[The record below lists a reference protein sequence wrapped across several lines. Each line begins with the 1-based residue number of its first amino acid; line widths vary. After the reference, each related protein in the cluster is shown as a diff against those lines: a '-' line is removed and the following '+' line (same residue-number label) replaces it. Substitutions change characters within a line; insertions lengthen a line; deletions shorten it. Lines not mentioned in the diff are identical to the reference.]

1 MASFLTGLGNLAGG
15 AVKAGLSTYEQ
26 LEAMDKAERE
36 KKAYEEQQ
44 AYMAELKSAAAP
56 ATAEQRQGLQ
66 VTGPDNK
73 TFYIPENTP
82 EAGRE
87 AYTKAGYTVGNI
99 STPYQEMTT
108 SRMAP
113 GDIRG
118 GAYREQQ
125 GTDTPARRIEADSA
139 MLGYN
144 APGAGLGRQRD
155 IALKYGK
162 FSEAGALDTLAE
174 APERKKAL
182 GLNIRAAE
190 QSIESNAFKLNEQQR
205 TETNNK
211 NVDAVSVLMAQ
222 AEALPPGSEQRVRI
236 EGEIKAKTAGLPVEI
251 QSSIVQ
257 LAKNKMEL
265 KRVQSEEAYIKAA
278 ATPEAFVA
286 HYNSELRDGSTA
298 RIIKNNDGTT
308 SIVTSKDGDEAN
320 TQERFRF
327 KAWSSKERNQ
337 VLEASPAFAK
347 AKFEA
352 DIAHSNKIE
361 QLQVTGRLANERT
374 AMIVR
379 GKEIKMSPE
388 TRTQLMD
395 INKKRTDLLSKGE
408 ALTPADEKELQ
419 KLDIQQESV
428 VGILAIENNQI
439 AALLRSGDSR
449 YRTDNP
455 PPRAAGRQSELNP
468 AEYDAAKEQLRTRL
482 AAERGSSFTGM
493 NRNQQE
499 TYLNQEM
506 DKLYVRKGQSRG
518 LTRPESRFPAQG
530 ATTRD
535 SSSNAATDIAARLRA
550 ARDAD
555 LAAE

>member
-1 MASFLTGLGNLAGG
+1 
-15 AVKAGLSTYEQ
+15 
-26 LEAMDKAERE
+26 
-36 KKAYEEQQ
+36 
-44 AYMAELKSAAAP
+44 
-56 ATAEQRQGLQ
+56 
-66 VTGPDNK
+66 
-73 TFYIPENTP
+73 
-82 EAGRE
+82 
-87 AYTKAGYTVGNI
+87 
-99 STPYQEMTT
+99 
-108 SRMAP
+108 
-113 GDIRG
+113 
-118 GAYREQQ
+118 
-125 GTDTPARRIEADSA
+125 
-139 MLGYN
+139 
-144 APGAGLGRQRD
+144 
-155 IALKYGK
+155 
-162 FSEAGALDTLAE
+162 
-174 APERKKAL
+174 
-182 GLNIRAAE
+182 
-190 QSIESNAFKLNEQQR
+190 
-205 TETNNK
+205 
-211 NVDAVSVLMAQ
+211 
-222 AEALPPGSEQRVRI
+222 
-236 EGEIKAKTAGLPVEI
+236 
-251 QSSIVQ
+251 
-257 LAKNKMEL
+257 
-265 KRVQSEEAYIKAA
+265 
-278 ATPEAFVA
+278 
-286 HYNSELRDGSTA
+286 
-298 RIIKNNDGTT
+298 
-308 SIVTSKDGDEAN
+308 
-320 TQERFRF
+320 
-327 KAWSSKERNQ
+327 
-337 VLEASPAFAK
+337 
-347 AKFEA
+347 
-352 DIAHSNKIE
+352 
-361 QLQVTGRLANERT
+361 
-374 AMIVR
+374 MIVR